1 MNSAE
6 RRMLEKSR
14 FTYRDVSCSISDLGA
29 GFTVIFFPAPAMT
42 RPLHLIGLLGSQLDI
57 GRKADRWQRWRPS
70 VAACQHGQLP
80 IAQFDLLYENRFAA
94 LARTVESDIGE
105 ASPGTR
111 VVLHELRFR
120 DPWDFEEVFQ
130 TLHQFSREFAFD
142 TERCDYLVHITT
154 GSHVQQIC
162 LFLLT
167 ESRHLPGR
175 LLQTSPRGAG
185 GGAAGSFRIIDL
197 DLSRYDA
204 LAARFAAEQ
213 QEGLTFLKSGIETR
227 NAAFNGLI
235 EQIERVAISSS
246 APLLLTGPTGA
257 GKTRLARR
265 IYELKRRREQ
275 LAGEFVEVNCATL
288 RGDQA
293 MSTLFGHV
301 KGAFTGAVGSRAGL
315 LLNADRGMLFLDE
328 IGELGLDEQAML
340 LRAIEE
346 RRFLPVG
353 GDREAGSDFQLIA
366 GTNRDLHRAV
376 AGGLFRE
383 DLLAR
388 INLWTFRLPGL
399 SERREDIEPNLD
411 YELQRVSDAT
421 GRRISMSREARADF
435 LRWAESVTARW
446 SNNFR
451 DLNAAVVRMA
461 TLARSGRISSA
472 DVQQEIARLTERN
485 PSSSDD
491 RSVLGGVLSA
501 AAIERLDEF
510 DQLQLSAVI
519 RVCRECHSLSEAGRR
534 LFAVSREARSSVN
547 DADRLRKFLA
557 RFGLTWVDLGGG

>member
-1 MNSAE
+1 
-6 RRMLEKSR
+6 
-14 FTYRDVSCSISDLGA
+14 
-29 GFTVIFFPAPAMT
+29 MT

-70 VAACQHGQLP
+70 VAACQHEQIP
-80 IAQFDLLYENRFAA
+80 IAQFDLLYEDRFAS

-130 TLHQFSREFAFD
+130 TLHQFSREYQFD
-142 TERCDYLVHITT
+142 TEQRDYLIHITT

-185 GGAAGSFRIIDL
+185 GSAGAAGSFRIIDL

-204 LAARFAAEQ
+204 LATRFAAEQ

-227 NAAFNGLI
+227 NAAFNELI
-235 EQIERVAISSS
+235 ERIERVAISSS

-301 KGAFTGAVGSRAGL
+301 RGAFTGAVAARAGL

-353 GDREAGSDFQLIA
+353 GDCEAGSDFQLIA
-366 GTNRDLHRAV
+366 GTNRDLRSAV

-399 SERREDIEPNLD
+399 AERREDIEPNLD

-461 TLARSGRISSA
+461 TLARSGRISPA
-472 DVQQEIARLTERN
+472 DVQQEIERLAERIPVALN
-485 PSSSDD
+485 SAGE
-491 RSVLGGVLSA
+491 LGGVLSA

-510 DQLQLSAVI
+510 DRLQLSGVM

-534 LFAVSREARSSVN
+534 LFAVSREARTTVN
-547 DADRLRKFLA
+547 DADRLRKFLS
-557 RFGLTWVDLGGG
+557 RFGLTWGDIKAGQGRRSVDIQGP